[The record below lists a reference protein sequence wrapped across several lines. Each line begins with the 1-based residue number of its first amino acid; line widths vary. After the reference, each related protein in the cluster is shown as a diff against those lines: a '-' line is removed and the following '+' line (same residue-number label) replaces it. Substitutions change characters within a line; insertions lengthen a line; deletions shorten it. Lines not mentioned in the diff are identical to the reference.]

1 MANQHLPLLESGAL
15 AAAVVLTASLAA
27 LPTFGSG
34 SESDQGIQDGLSLL
48 RGALFRLELEAGS
61 ETLVAIEDGATLAS
75 RLAPRHLAAIP
86 ENPVNQM
93 ATVRVMPK
101 GWRRPV
107 FNGTSGWVFVPDT
120 SEIRANLIGLDAGGK
135 PYAEY

>member
-1 MANQHLPLLESGAL
+1 MTNQHLPLLESGAL

-27 LPTFGSG
+27 LPTFGAA

-48 RGALFRLELEAGS
+48 RGALFRLELEAGP
-61 ETLVAIEDGATLAS
+61 EALVAIEDGATLAS

-101 GWRRPV
+101 GWGRPV

-120 SEIRANLIGLDAGGK
+120 GEIRANLTSLDADGK